1 MSQCNG
7 GKNLQSRYARGTYSR
22 HHARTRAE
30 LSPNQVADDLHSNLF
45 LLGASHRELFSL
57 NHFRCSKSGHK
68 TEDTQRLVPDSRL
81 SDARQG
87 QTRYELPC
95 EKDT

>member
-22 HHARTRAE
+22 HHARTRVE
-30 LSPNQVADDLHSNLF
+30 LSPNQVVDDLRSNLSH
-45 LLGASHRELFSL
+45 LGASHQELFSL
-57 NHFRCSKSGHK
+57 NHFCCSKSDHK
-68 TEDTQRLVPDSRL
+68 KEDTQRLVPDSPL